1 MMVAAD
7 PMHQFHISRLIPFEI
22 GGWDLSFTNS
32 ALWMVIAVLFILGFF
47 AFATSKMETVPS
59 RLQSLAEIWYGFV
72 AGIVRDVNHDDG
84 KPFIPFVFTLFSF
97 IFVANI
103 FGMLSLPAPG
113 AHTFTPTSHIAV
125 TGALALFTFA
135 LVVAIGLIKNGFK
148 FLKIFV
154 PSGVPFY
161 ILWFV
166 VIIEVF
172 SFLSRPLSLGM
183 RLFAN
188 MLGGHVALKVF
199 AGFVPMLVGG
209 LGVLGAGMAA
219 LLVMPMVVGITALEF
234 LVAFLQAYV
243 FAILTCVYLNDSL
256 HPGH

>member
-1 MMVAAD
+1 MLQIATD
-7 PMHQFHISRLIPFEI
+7 PMHQFQVTRLFDLNV
-22 GGWDLSFTNS
+22 GGLDISFTNS
-32 ALWMVIAVLFILGFF
+32 AAFMVAGVLLIIGFF
-47 AFATSKMETVPS
+47 AWALSRPQTVPS
-59 RLQSLAEIWYGFV
+59 RKQSLAEIWYGFV
-72 AGIVRDVNHDDG
+72 AGIVKDVNHEDG
-84 KPFIPFVFTLFSF
+84 KPFVPLVFTIFSF

-103 FGMLSLPAPG
+103 LGMLPYA
-113 AHTFTPTSHIAV
+113 FTTTSHIVV
-125 TGALALFTFA
+125 TGAMAIFTFL
-135 LVVAIGLIKNGFK
+135 LVVVIGVWKNGFK
-148 FLKIFV
+148 FLKVFV
-154 PSGVPFY
+154 PSGVPWY

-199 AGFVPMLVGG
+199 AGFVPQLVTG
-209 LGVLGAGMAA
+209 LGVFIGGLMAA
-219 LLVMPMVVGITALEF
+219 LLVMPLVIGVTALEV

-243 FAILTCVYLNDSL
+243 FAILTCLYLNDAI

>member
-1 MMVAAD
+1 MLQVATD
-7 PMHQFHISRLIPFEI
+7 PMHQFLVTRLFHLEI
-22 GGWDLSFTNS
+22 GGIDISFTNS
-32 ALWMVIAVLFILGFF
+32 ALFMTLSVLLIIVFF
-47 AFATSKMETVPS
+47 AWAMSRPQTVPS
-59 RLQSLAEIWYGFV
+59 RKQSLAEIWYGFV
-72 AGIVRDVNHDDG
+72 AGIVKDVNHEDG
-84 KPFIPFVFTLFSF
+84 KPFVPLIFTIFSF

-103 FGMLSLPAPG
+103 LGMLPNA
-113 AHTFTPTSHIAV
+113 FTATSHVAV
-125 TGALALFTFA
+125 TGVMAIFVFL
-135 LVVAIGLIKNGFK
+135 LVIAIGIWKNGFK
-148 FLKIFV
+148 FLKVFV
-154 PSGVPFY
+154 PSGVPGY

-199 AGFVPMLVGG
+199 AGFIPQLVLG
-209 LGVLGAGMAA
+209 LGALGAGMAA
-219 LLVMPMVVGITALEF
+219 VLVMPLLVSITALEV

-243 FAILTCVYLNDSL
+243 FAILTCVYLNDAL

>member
-1 MMVAAD
+1 MMAHIATD
-7 PMHQFHISRLIPFEI
+7 PMHQFKIVRLFDLNI
-22 GGWDLSFTNS
+22 GGVDVSFTNS
-32 ALWMVIAVLFILGFF
+32 SLFMVIGVLGIIVFF
-47 AFATSKMETVPS
+47 AWALSRPKTVPD
-59 RLQSLAEIWYGFV
+59 RKQSLAEIWYGFV
-72 AGIVRDVNHDDG
+72 AGIVRDVNHEDG
-84 KPFIPFVFTLFSF
+84 KPFVPLVFTIFSF
-97 IFVANI
+97 IFVANVL
-103 FGMLSLPAPG
+103 GMFSVPG
-113 AHTFTPTSHIAV
+113 ANTFTSTSHIVV
-125 TGALALFTFA
+125 TGTMAVFTFL
-135 LVVAIGLIKNGFK
+135 LVVAIGIWKNGFK
-148 FLKIFV
+148 FLKVFV
-154 PSGVPFY
+154 PSGVPWY

-199 AGFVPMLVGG
+199 AGFIPQLVIGLGLVG
-209 LGVLGAGMAA
+209 VGMAA
-219 LLVMPMVVGITALEF
+219 FLVMPLVIGVTALEL

>member
-1 MMVAAD
+1 MQVATD
-7 PMHQFHISRLIPFEI
+7 PMHQFKVNRLFHWDV
-22 GGWDLSFTNS
+22 GGIDLSFTNS
-32 ALWMVIAVLFILGFF
+32 ALFMVLAVLGIIVFF
-47 AFATSKMETVPS
+47 AWALARPKTVPD
-59 RLQSLAEIWYGFV
+59 RKQSVAEIWYSFV

-84 KPFIPFVFTLFSF
+84 KPFIPLIFTIFSF

-103 FGMLSLPAPG
+103 LGMLPFIPG
-113 AHTFTPTSHIAV
+113 GAFTPTSHVAV
-125 TGALALFTFA
+125 TGTMAIFTFL
-135 LVVAIGLIKNGFK
+135 LVVVIGFWKNGFR
-148 FLKIFV
+148 FLKVFV
-154 PSGVPFY
+154 PSGVPLY

-199 AGFVPMLVGG
+199 AGFVPQLALG

-219 LLVMPMVVGITALEF
+219 VLVMPLLVSITALEV

-243 FAILTCVYLNDSL
+243 FAILACVYLNDAL